1 MPPES
6 AGSRSPGWRCRGVD
20 VASTGSAQP
29 FIACGVLILPNCRHT
44 LCCTAEWWRRECA
57 GEAGRSRRPR
67 QWRVSGAGSTRFHQ
81 TEMVRP
87 AVGAATTER
96 WSVRG
101 PGVRLRRLPNEPRL
115 NANAGSSGFPARDLS
130 GRDFAG
136 GCFEPRMDTNMR
148 RARARARARARRPA
162 HMGTPGSLPAISPVL
177 TSALRDACVGYASP

>member
-1 MPPES
+1 MEIGDWGLGIERNSLNRRITQSLNRRIPASPSPLVPRSSLPGSSFLVPDSPAADGFFKAWLTLETAHSMPPES
-6 AGSRSPGWRCRGVD
+6 AGSRSPGWRCRVVG

-29 FIACGVLILPNCRHT
+29 FFACGVLILLNCRHT

-67 QWRVSGAGSTRFHQ
+67 QWGVSSAGSTRFHQ

-101 PGVRLRRLPNEPRL
+101 PGVRLHRLPLKLQKPHQT
-115 NANAGSSGFPARDLS
+115 G
-130 GRDFAG
+130 
-136 GCFEPRMDTNMR
+136 
-148 RARARARARARRPA
+148 
-162 HMGTPGSLPAISPVL
+162 
-177 TSALRDACVGYASP
+177 

>member
-1 MPPES
+1 MPEQFEPPGVFLRGIIGTSSPCREKVPIDCHTCHKCQNRQTLATITVPVEAAHSMPPES

-87 AVGAATTER
+87 AVGAATTVR
-96 WSVRG
+96 WSVR
-101 PGVRLRRLPNEPRL
+101 
-115 NANAGSSGFPARDLS
+115 
-130 GRDFAG
+130 
-136 GCFEPRMDTNMR
+136 
-148 RARARARARARRPA
+148 
-162 HMGTPGSLPAISPVL
+162 
-177 TSALRDACVGYASP
+177 